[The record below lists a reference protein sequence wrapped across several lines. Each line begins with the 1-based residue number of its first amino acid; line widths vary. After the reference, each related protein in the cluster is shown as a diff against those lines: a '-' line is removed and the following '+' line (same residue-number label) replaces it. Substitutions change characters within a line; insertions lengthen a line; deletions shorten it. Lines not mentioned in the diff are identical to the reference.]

1 MAKKIAKKAD
11 AAKDAEK
18 AAKKKAR
25 MEALKNRPAGQRP
38 NSKQIDVIDLGDG
51 KVIKNY
57 GYPIKAKGKHI
68 GILVT
73 SVSLSG
79 DQVTGTSIQFIPG
92 ELTIKAKKGHGTIT
106 APKEKKA
113 KDAEETPD
121 EGSED

>member
-57 GYPIKAKGKHI
+57 GYPVKAKGKHI

-113 KDAEETPD
+113 KDAEETSD
-121 EGSED
+121 EDSED

>member
-113 KDAEETPD
+113 KDDKETPD
-121 EGSED
+121 KDSED

>member
-121 EGSED
+121 EDSED

>member
-113 KDAEETPD
+113 KDAEETSD
-121 EGSED
+121 EDSED

>member
-73 SVSLSG
+73 SVSLSR

-113 KDAEETPD
+113 KDAEETSD

>member
-11 AAKDAEK
+11 ADKDAEK

-113 KDAEETPD
+113 KDAEETSD